1 MFNIGDL
8 LKIAKEAKSLFDG
21 VKGKLLGQPD
31 EAAQKLALV
40 FEEISKI
47 FLFID
52 AATVNYLR
60 LYIAPDRSNVVDC
73 RSVLLGIEGGQLA
86 IKGDETR
93 GHCHKIQNIY
103 NRFLQR
109 WFNELLNNNEQAEL
123 SYLFHKLG
131 NMDDYMVRGLKTV
144 CDWLQNEAHDILN
157 LIDDSRFDEANAK
170 IKAARLQL
178 LQPRREISEAVHGLR
193 ALQADFIEASGTV

>member
-1 MFNIGDL
+1 MIDIGDL
-8 LKIAKEAKSLFDG
+8 LKIAKDAKSLFDG

-40 FEEISKI
+40 FEEINKI

-52 AATVNYLR
+52 AAMVNYLR

-86 IKGDETR
+86 IKGDEAR

-103 NRFLQR
+103 NKFLQR
-109 WFNELLNNNEQAEL
+109 WFNKLLNNNEQAEL

-144 CDWLQNEAHDILN
+144 CDWLQNKAL
-157 LIDDSRFDEANAK
+157 RF
-170 IKAARLQL
+170 
-178 LQPRREISEAVHGLR
+178 
-193 ALQADFIEASGTV
+193 